1 MSDPPQGL
9 TPQRLRQAF
18 GAYAT
23 GIAVIG
29 ARAADGS
36 LVGTTVNSFSS
47 VSLSPPLVMFC
58 PARSLGAF
66 DVYQTAGHFSAS
78 VLRRDGRAVSER
90 FARTGTGKWQGVK
103 HRIGETGVPL
113 LEGALATFECEVE
126 ARHEAGDHLLVL
138 GRVLRLEVP
147 EEADPLVFFRSHYRE
162 LAPLGGAEAASAP
175 AFLAW
180 GL

>member
-1 MSDPPQGL
+1 MSEPAEAL

-18 GAYAT
+18 GAFAT

-47 VSLSPPLVMFC
+47 VSLEPPLVMFC

-66 DVYQTAGHFSAS
+66 DVYNTARHFSAS

-90 FARTGTGKWQGVK
+90 FARSGTGKWQGVK
-103 HRIGETGVPL
+103 HRIGESGVPL

-126 ARHEAGDHLLVL
+126 ARHDAGDHLIVL

-147 EEADPLVFFRSHYRE
+147 EEADPLLFFRSHYRE
-162 LAPLGGAEAASAP
+162 LAPVGGADYAT
-175 AFLAW
+175 FLEW

>member
-1 MSDPPQGL
+1 MDERVQDL

-18 GAYAT
+18 GTFAT
-23 GIAVIG
+23 GITVIG
-29 ARAADGS
+29 ARANDGS
-36 LVGTTVNSFSS
+36 LIGTTVSSFSS

-66 DVYQTAGHFSAS
+66 DVYNTARHFSAS

-90 FARTGTGKWQGVK
+90 FARSGTGKWQGVK
-103 HRIGETGVPL
+103 HRIGATGVPL

-126 ARHEAGDHLLVL
+126 TRHDAGDHLIVV

-162 LAPLGGAEAASAP
+162 LAPLGGADYAT
-175 AFLAW
+175 FLEW

>member
-1 MSDPPQGL
+1 MSDPAQGL
-9 TPQRLRQAF
+9 TPPRLRQAF
-18 GAYAT
+18 GTFAT

-29 ARAADGS
+29 ARAPDGT

-47 VSLSPPLVMFC
+47 VSLAPPLVMFC
-58 PARSLGAF
+58 PARALGAF
-66 DVYQTAGHFSAS
+66 DVYNTAQHFSAS

-126 ARHEAGDHLLVL
+126 ARHEAGDHLLVV

-162 LAPLGGAEAASAP
+162 LAPVGGADYAT
-175 AFLAW
+175 FLEW

>member
-1 MSDPPQGL
+1 MSDPAQGL

-18 GAYAT
+18 GTFAT

-29 ARAADGS
+29 ARAADGT

-47 VSLSPPLVMFC
+47 VSLAPPLVMFC
-58 PARSLGAF
+58 PARALGAF
-66 DVYQTAGHFSAS
+66 DVYTTARHFSAS

-103 HRIGETGVPL
+103 HSIGETGVPL

-126 ARHEAGDHLLVL
+126 ARHEAGDHLLVV
-138 GRVLRLEVP
+138 GRVLKLEVP

-162 LAPLGGAEAASAP
+162 LAPVGGADYAT
-175 AFLAW
+175 FLEW

>member
-1 MSDPPQGL
+1 MSDPAQTL

-18 GAYAT
+18 GTFAT
-23 GIAVIG
+23 GITVIG
-29 ARAADGS
+29 ARAADGA

-47 VSLSPPLVMFC
+47 VSLAPPLVMFC

-66 DVYQTAGHFSAS
+66 GVYDSARHFSAS

-90 FARTGTGKWQGVK
+90 FARTGAGKWQGVK
-103 HRIGETGVPL
+103 HRLGATGVPL
-113 LEGALATFECEVE
+113 LEGALATFECEIE
-126 ARHEAGDHLLVL
+126 ARHDAGDHLIVI
-138 GRVLRLEVP
+138 GRVLSVEVP

-162 LAPLGGAEAASAP
+162 LAPLGGADYAT
-175 AFLAW
+175 FLEW